1 MSYKQVP
8 ITAKILK
15 TTKGGVTQP
24 ILNMGAPVKMKAS
37 SPAKQTGS
45 FGEEYQKRMS
55 EKKEAAKQKRAEAG
69 KNIYNKKLD
78 QYKKDVAIADKS
90 WDGKGKKNN
99 IARDRAESFSKELF
113 DFDNKN
119 YPNRTK
125 GFKTATDYAK
135 SKKIKTTKK
144 VEVAGNVKG
153 KLKPGEGVL
162 KSPKQKAKLT
172 KKQESFIKDPTG
184 GVTKPPKT
192 KSTKITGKIGSD
204 LRRQQYK
211 DKGWADDATTMKPK
225 VKAANTIKA
234 KKGVDVKKARTTSL
248 ETKLDPKATKTQ
260 VAKVNSKKAEPSKG
274 NVRKANRKLDSADRK
289 DSRAARVSQKAKEA
303 RASGNTAKADRLK
316 RREARIN
323 KRAAKKR
330 GQAASAIQPK

>member
-24 ILNMGAPVKMKAS
+24 ILNMGAPVKMKAP
-37 SPAKQTGS
+37 SPA
-45 FGEEYQKRMS
+45 QKRS
-55 EKKEAAKQKRAEAG
+55 RSGYKTPTPSAPRAKASNPRIFSTPGGENTEIV
-69 KNIYNKKLD
+69 KNS
-78 QYKKDVAIADKS
+78 Q
-90 WDGKGKKNN
+90 
-99 IARDRAESFSKELF
+99 
-113 DFDNKN
+113 
-119 YPNRTK
+119 
-125 GFKTATDYAK
+125 
-135 SKKIKTTKK
+135 KIKTTKK
-144 VEVAGNVKG
+144 VEVAGNLKS

-248 ETKLDPKATKTQ
+248 ETKLDPKALKTQ

-289 DSRAARVSQKAKEA
+289 DSRASRVSQKAKDA
-303 RASGNTAKADRLK
+303 RASGNTAKADRLD
-316 RREARIN
+316 RRVGRIK
-323 KRAAKKR
+323 KRANKKR
-330 GQAASAIQPK
+330 GQAAGAIEVK

>member
-24 ILNMGAPVKMKAS
+24 ILNMGAPVKMKAP
-37 SPAKQTGS
+37 SPA
-45 FGEEYQKRMS
+45 QKRS
-55 EKKEAAKQKRAEAG
+55 RSGYKTPTPSAPRTKASNPRVKNSRQDLATKR
-69 KNIYNKKLD
+69 
-78 QYKKDVAIADKS
+78 
-90 WDGKGKKNN
+90 
-99 IARDRAESFSKELF
+99 KEL
-113 DFDNKN
+113 
-119 YPNRTK
+119 
-125 GFKTATDYAK
+125 
-135 SKKIKTTKK
+135 TTKK

-162 KSPKQKAKLT
+162 KSPKQEAKLT

-248 ETKLDPKATKTQ
+248 ETKLDPKALKTQ

-274 NVRKANRKLDSADRK
+274 AVRKANRKLDSADRK
-289 DSRAARVSQKAKEA
+289 DSRASRVSQKAKDA
-303 RASGNTAKADRLK
+303 RASGNTAKADRLD
-316 RREARIN
+316 RRVGRIK
-323 KRAAKKR
+323 KRANKKR
-330 GQAASAIQPK
+330 GQAAGAIEVK

>member
-24 ILNMGAPVKMKAS
+24 ILNMGAPVKMKAP
-37 SPAKQTGS
+37 SPA
-45 FGEEYQKRMS
+45 QKRS
-55 EKKEAAKQKRAEAG
+55 RSGYKTPTPSAPRAKASNPRLFYTPGGEDFLKAKE
-69 KNIYNKKLD
+69 
-78 QYKKDVAIADKS
+78 
-90 WDGKGKKNN
+90 
-99 IARDRAESFSKELF
+99 
-113 DFDNKN
+113 
-119 YPNRTK
+119 
-125 GFKTATDYAK
+125 

-248 ETKLDPKATKTQ
+248 ETKLDPKALKTQ

-289 DSRAARVSQKAKEA
+289 DSRASRVSQKAKDA
-303 RASGNTAKADRLK
+303 RASGNTAKADRLD
-316 RREARIN
+316 RRVGRIK
-323 KRAAKKR
+323 KRANKKR
-330 GQAASAIQPK
+330 GQAAGAIEVK

>member
-1 MSYKQVP
+1 
-8 ITAKILK
+8 
-15 TTKGGVTQP
+15 
-24 ILNMGAPVKMKAS
+24 MGAPVKMKAS
-37 SPAKQTGS
+37 SPAKQGGRSNKRNRGAASASKPSIKDTTS
-45 FGEEYQKRMS
+45 NQEALKKEISHMSSAMENYQKKGG
-55 EKKEAAKQKRAEAG
+55 EKNASDAGHLKKAKDKLATLQG
-69 KNIYNKKLD
+69 KTSTPKK
-78 QYKKDVAIADKS
+78 A
-90 WDGKGKKNN
+90 
-99 IARDRAESFSKELF
+99 
-113 DFDNKN
+113 
-119 YPNRTK
+119 
-125 GFKTATDYAK
+125 
-135 SKKIKTTKK
+135 
-144 VEVAGNVKG
+144 EVAGNVKG

-172 KKQESFIKDPTG
+172 SKQESFIKDPTG

-248 ETKLDPKATKTQ
+248 ETKLDPKALKTQ

-289 DSRAARVSQKAKEA
+289 DSRASRVSQKAKDA
-303 RASGNTAKADRLK
+303 RASGNTAKADRLD
-316 RREARIN
+316 RRVGRIK
-323 KRAAKKR
+323 KRANKKR
-330 GQAASAIQPK
+330 GQAAGAIEVK

>member
-24 ILNMGAPVKMKAS
+24 ILNMGAPVKMKAP
-37 SPAKQTGS
+37 SPA
-45 FGEEYQKRMS
+45 QKRS
-55 EKKEAAKQKRAEAG
+55 RSGYKTPTPSAPRTKASNPRVKNSRQDLATKR
-69 KNIYNKKLD
+69 
-78 QYKKDVAIADKS
+78 
-90 WDGKGKKNN
+90 
-99 IARDRAESFSKELF
+99 KEL
-113 DFDNKN
+113 
-119 YPNRTK
+119 
-125 GFKTATDYAK
+125 
-135 SKKIKTTKK
+135 TTKK

-162 KSPKQKAKLT
+162 KSPKQEAKLT

-248 ETKLDPKATKTQ
+248 ETKLDPKALKTQ

-289 DSRAARVSQKAKEA
+289 DSRASRVSQKAKDA
-303 RASGNTAKADRLK
+303 RASGNTAKADRLD
-316 RREARIN
+316 RRVGRIK
-323 KRAAKKR
+323 KRANKKR
-330 GQAASAIQPK
+330 GQAAGAIEVK

>member
-24 ILNMGAPVKMKAS
+24 ILNMGAPVKMKAP
-37 SPAKQTGS
+37 SPA
-45 FGEEYQKRMS
+45 QKRS
-55 EKKEAAKQKRAEAG
+55 RSGYKTPTPSAPRTKASNPRVKNSRQDLATKR
-69 KNIYNKKLD
+69 
-78 QYKKDVAIADKS
+78 
-90 WDGKGKKNN
+90 
-99 IARDRAESFSKELF
+99 KEL
-113 DFDNKN
+113 
-119 YPNRTK
+119 
-125 GFKTATDYAK
+125 
-135 SKKIKTTKK
+135 TTKK

-162 KSPKQKAKLT
+162 KSPKQEAKLT

-248 ETKLDPKATKTQ
+248 ETKLDPKALKTQ

-274 NVRKANRKLDSADRK
+274 DVRKANRKLDSAERK
-289 DSRAARVSQKAKEA
+289 DSRAARVSQKAKDA

-316 RREARIN
+316 RREARIT
-323 KRAAKKR
+323 KRANKKR
-330 GQAASAIQPK
+330 GQAAGAIQPK

>member
-24 ILNMGAPVKMKAS
+24 ILNMGAPVKMKAP
-37 SPAKQTGS
+37 SPA
-45 FGEEYQKRMS
+45 QKRS
-55 EKKEAAKQKRAEAG
+55 RSGYKTPTPSAPRTKASNPRI
-69 KNIYNKKLD
+69 KNSRQDIANTKI
-78 QYKKDVAIADKS
+78 ANADKANS
-90 WDGKGKKNN
+90 
-99 IARDRAESFSKELF
+99 
-113 DFDNKN
+113 
-119 YPNRTK
+119 
-125 GFKTATDYAK
+125 
-135 SKKIKTTKK
+135 
-144 VEVAGNVKG
+144 G

-162 KSPKQKAKLT
+162 KSPKQEAKLT
-172 KKQESFIKDPTG
+172 AKQESFIKDPTG

-248 ETKLDPKATKTQ
+248 ETKLDPKALKTQ

-289 DSRAARVSQKAKEA
+289 DSRASRVSQKAKDA
-303 RASGNTAKADRLK
+303 RASGNTAKADRLD
-316 RREARIN
+316 RRVGRIK
-323 KRAAKKR
+323 KRANKKR
-330 GQAASAIQPK
+330 GQAAGAIEVK

>member
-24 ILNMGAPVKMKAS
+24 ILNMGAAVGKMKAP
-37 SPAKQTGS
+37 SPA
-45 FGEEYQKRMS
+45 QKRS
-55 EKKEAAKQKRAEAG
+55 RSGYKTPTPSAPRAKASNPRVKNSRQDLATKR
-69 KNIYNKKLD
+69 
-78 QYKKDVAIADKS
+78 
-90 WDGKGKKNN
+90 
-99 IARDRAESFSKELF
+99 KEL
-113 DFDNKN
+113 
-119 YPNRTK
+119 
-125 GFKTATDYAK
+125 
-135 SKKIKTTKK
+135 TTKK

-162 KSPKQKAKLT
+162 KSPKQEAKLT

-248 ETKLDPKATKTQ
+248 ETKLDPKALKTQ

-274 NVRKANRKLDSADRK
+274 AVRKANRKLDSADRK
-289 DSRAARVSQKAKEA
+289 DSRASRVSQKAKDA
-303 RASGNTAKADRLK
+303 RASGNTAKADRLD
-316 RREARIN
+316 RRVGRIK
-323 KRAAKKR
+323 KRANKKR
-330 GQAASAIQPK
+330 GQAAGAIEVK